1 MEGFIGMYSLAI
13 LVAILFIIAILGG
26 PIAFA
31 LTYIPGQSAVRKI
44 IRRVPIL
51 ILTFMSLVICS
62 QLLIAAVPL
71 MGKTVGVFGLTT
83 DYFALRREFFSDFY
97 LRKYLKGKGVGGGR
111 SSGNDGHGPEGQH

>member
-1 MEGFIGMYSLAI
+1 MEGFIRMYSLAI

-31 LTYIPGQSAVRKI
+31 LTYIPGQSTVRKI
-44 IRRVPIL
+44 VRRVPIL

-71 MGKTVGVFGLTT
+71 MGKTVGIFGLVT
-83 DYFALRREFFSDFY
+83 DYFALRREFFSDFN
-97 LRKYLKGKGVGGGR
+97 LRKYVQRKGIGGGR

>member
-31 LTYIPGQSAVRKI
+31 LTYIPGQSTVRKI

-51 ILTFMSLVICS
+51 ILAFMSLVICS

-83 DYFALRREFFSDFY
+83 DYFALRREFFSDIY